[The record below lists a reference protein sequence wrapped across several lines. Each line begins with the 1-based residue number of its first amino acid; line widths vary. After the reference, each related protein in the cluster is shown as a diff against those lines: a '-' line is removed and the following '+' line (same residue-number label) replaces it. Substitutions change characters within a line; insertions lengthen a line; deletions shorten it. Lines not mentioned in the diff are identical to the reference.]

1 MKKSTVIAL
10 GAFLVLLA
18 AVLLTREDH
27 VNVGV
32 PKLTLPTL
40 EQSSITSLEL
50 PGAKLTFEAGAWSVA
65 SPGAPEKKFTADEG
79 QVKYALT
86 QLSELRAADFVTE
99 NTTKHAELE
108 VDEAKGLRV
117 KVNTA
122 AGPALDVVVGKGA
135 KSGGTYLRQ
144 ASSNAVFTTKSTLNP
159 ALKKSVSTWRA
170 KNIATVPLAEVAK
183 ISLAPVEGVGF
194 TLVQDDQKAWALEG
208 TAPAD
213 FRFDAAA
220 AGRVAQSLTS
230 LTAQDF
236 ADDDASLAEKHTIAT
251 LTRKD
256 GKATA
261 VHFGAKRPDG
271 TVPVRVDGDA
281 QVYLAGGYAIE
292 QLPKHVDALRS
303 TTLFSFAPE
312 KVSRVTVSAGGKK
325 TVVTRDGT
333 GWKMVEPKVAPQ
345 FDPAQVNAFIARLQ
359 AMRAARAA
367 PEVTAAQAGV
377 AKASPTIELTID
389 GAKPQTLRYGNEVGT
404 GQLYVQGSADALVY
418 VVGANEKASFESGV
432 SLFNKPPPPPQN
444 FGQMQGLDSL
454 PPDIRA
460 KLEAQLRQ
468 QQPH

>member
-1 MKKSTVIAL
+1 MKKSTLIAL

-40 EQSSITSLEL
+40 DPGSATALEL
-50 PGAKLTFEAGAWSVA
+50 TGAKLTFDSGAWSVA
-65 SPGAPEKKFTADEG
+65 APSAPEKKFAADEG

-99 NTTKHAELE
+99 NTAKHAELE
-108 VDEAKGLRV
+108 VDEAKGLHV
-117 KVNTA
+117 KVSTA
-122 AGPALDVVVGKGA
+122 AGPVLEVVVGKGA
-135 KSGGTYLRQ
+135 KTGGTYFRQ
-144 ASSNAVFTTKSTLNP
+144 ASSNAVFTTKASLNP
-159 ALKKSVSTWRA
+159 ALKKTLANWRA
-170 KNIATVPLAEVAK
+170 KNIATAALAEVAK
-183 ISLAPVEGVGF
+183 ISLVPAEGVGF
-194 TLVQDDQKAWALEG
+194 TLVQDEKSGWSLDGA
-208 TAPAD
+208 TPAD

-220 AGRVAQSLTS
+220 AGRVAQTLTS

-236 ADDDASLAEKHTIAT
+236 ADDDAGFTEKHTVAT

-256 GKATA
+256 GTSA
-261 VHFGAKRPDG
+261 VIHFGAKRPDG
-271 TVPVRVDGDA
+271 TVPVRVDGGA
-281 QVYLAGGYAIE
+281 QVYLAGGYVIE
-292 QLPKHVDALRS
+292 QMPKQLDQLRS
-303 TTLFSFAPE
+303 TTLFSFAAE

-325 TVVTRDGT
+325 TVVARDGT
-333 GWKMVEPKVAPQ
+333 GWKLLEPKTAPA
-345 FDPAQVNAFIARLQ
+345 FDPAQVNAFIGRLQ
-359 AMRAARAA
+359 SMRATRAA
-367 PEVTAAQAGV
+367 TEVTEAQAGV

-404 GQLYVQGSADALVY
+404 GQMYVKGSADSLVY

-432 SLFNKPPPPPQN
+432 SLFNKPAPPPQN